1 MFYENELRLFRNTF
15 TKCHIGTFIVS
26 LDEKID
32 NRLDLGLYRLLN
44 IDTPKITYKEL
55 FPEVVNADIIKV
67 IDNFKRNYILITLPE
82 IKRASALIIGPF
94 LNKEFNSNDILE
106 LSEQIKAP
114 PKLAKDIENYYG
126 SLPIILI
133 SSHLYGLIDAFAEH
147 IYSTTNFKM
156 IDVTKEYDWALPIIS
171 AQESITPEQTSW
183 NMELMQKRY
192 DYENELMEAVA
203 RGQEHKIDVMFSRF
217 TSMPFERRLKDPVMN
232 FKNYIIVMNTLL
244 RKAAEQG
251 GVHPV
256 YLDKISSEFALQ
268 IEGISTIT
276 NIQNMMSEMFHAY
289 CRLVKKHSLKNYSP
303 AVGKIITIVE
313 ADLTANLSLNALAK
327 TLNVSAS
334 YLSTLFKKET
344 GKTLT
349 DYVNGR
355 RVEYAKK
362 LLKTT
367 TLQIQTIAGLCGI
380 DDVHYFSKMFKNTV
394 GLTPK
399 AFREESK

>member
-1 MFYENELRLFRNTF
+1 
-15 TKCHIGTFIVS
+15 
-26 LDEKID
+26 
-32 NRLDLGLYRLLN
+32 
-44 IDTPKITYKEL
+44 
-55 FPEVVNADIIKV
+55 
-67 IDNFKRNYILITLPE
+67 
-82 IKRASALIIGPF
+82 
-94 LNKEFNSNDILE
+94 
-106 LSEQIKAP
+106 
-114 PKLAKDIENYYG
+114 
-126 SLPIILI
+126 
-133 SSHLYGLIDAFAEH
+133 
-147 IYSTTNFKM
+147 
-156 IDVTKEYDWALPIIS
+156 
-171 AQESITPEQTSW
+171 
-183 NMELMQKRY
+183 
-192 DYENELMEAVA
+192 
-203 RGQEHKIDVMFSRF
+203 
-217 TSMPFERRLKDPVMN
+217 
-232 FKNYIIVMNTLL
+232 MNTLL